1 MKNKNLLVAILV
13 IGVGVGGFFAGM
25 KYQQSKQPSR
35 VDFQAIR
42 GTRRSGMPASMP
54 SGQQREGSGRIRGKI
69 IAQDEESVTIKLP
82 DGSSKIILISENTTI
97 SKTSK
102 GSVDDLQTGKQIVV
116 FGQENSDKSISATNI
131 QLDFGFGGGMR
142 GN

>member
-13 IGVGVGGFFAGM
+13 IGVGVGGFFASM
-25 KYQQSKQPSR
+25 KYQQSKQHSR
-35 VDFQAIR
+35 ASFQAIR
-42 GTRRSGMPASMP
+42 GMRKSGMP
-54 SGQQREGSGRIRGKI
+54 GVQQGRGSGMVRGEI
-69 IAQDEESVTIKLP
+69 ISQDKESVTIKLP

-97 SKTSK
+97 NKTTQGSK
-102 GSVDDLQTGKQIVV
+102 DDLETGKQIMV

-131 QLDFGFGGGMR
+131 QLDFGFREGMR

>member
-25 KYQQSKQPSR
+25 KYQENRQFPKLGFR
-35 VDFQAIR
+35 AMK
-42 GTRRSGMPASMP
+42 GRRQRGMP
-54 SGQQREGSGRIRGKI
+54 GLQEVEGSGMIRVKGEI
-69 IAQDEESVTIKLP
+69 IGQDKESVTIKLP
-82 DGSSKIILISENTTI
+82 DDSSKIVLVSE
-97 SKTSK
+97 KTMINK
-102 GSVDDLQTGKQIVV
+102 MTEGVVGDLETGKQIVV

-131 QLDFGFGGGMR
+131 QLDFGFKEGMR